1 MRRKSGTESY
11 DVGFCKPP
19 KHTRFSSENQPSRR
33 RRRSSEDSLIKT
45 FKRVVEEAVTMA
57 VDGRPRTM
65 SRGEAVLFANQTRAL
80 TRDQRSMNN
89 MLKFV
94 EAAGQLYD
102 REAEQQRY
110 SPLAVP
116 EPMTAEQ
123 FERSAA
129 ELNAAG
135 AAEYRRQMAKEG
147 R

>member
-1 MRRKSGTESY
+1 
-11 DVGFCKPP
+11 
-19 KHTRFSSENQPSRR
+19 
-33 RRRSSEDSLIKT
+33 
-45 FKRVVEEAVTMA
+45 
-57 VDGRPRTM
+57 
-65 SRGEAVLFANQTRAL
+65 
-80 TRDQRSMNN
+80 MNN

-116 EPMTAEQ
+116 ESMTAEQ

-135 AAEYRRQMAKEG
+135 AAEYPRQMAKEG